1 MTTQHFDAS
10 RGEIKGVPAEFH
22 EVATICAATDVM
34 IGGREVLG
42 LEDAR
47 DLHAGLV
54 VGKDYTNWIKA
65 RIAKYGFSHG
75 LDFEVSQSPK
85 LATGNFG
92 SPEPGNQTFDSPER
106 ANQTGRGGDRR
117 SVSYTITLNMAKELA
132 MVENNPRG
140 RLIRRYYIWLEEHG
154 VRRAAELATAPVA
167 DAAPFDGF
175 DRNDVRTA
183 LLMVSECRTTW
194 GRAQA
199 RAPWRRLPLPQVAD
213 LVPGADV
220 LGEFVA
226 TMIVSAPGAKLQSK
240 VLYAGYLSWCRL
252 NSRPPVNTTVFGME
266 LARRGFAK
274 HKSGVLYYDD
284 IALTSGAAHAPR

>member
-1 MTTQHFDAS
+1 MSALIIREFNGLAIGQRETDAYLN
-10 RGEIKGVPAEFH
+10 
-22 EVATICAATDVM
+22 ATAMCKA
-34 IGGREVLG
+34 
-42 LEDAR
+42 
-47 DLHAGLV
+47 
-54 VGKDYTNWIKA
+54 VGKDFFDYERLASTKA
-65 RIAKYGFSHG
+65 FLEALTRSPGIPGDVLTKITTGPN
-75 LDFEVSQSPK
+75 SQ
-85 LATGNFG
+85 
-92 SPEPGNQTFDSPER
+92 
-106 ANQTGRGGDRR
+106 RGTW
-117 SVSYTITLNMAKELA
+117 VHPQVAYHLA
-132 MVENNPRG
+132 MWCSPAFAVQVTEWIHD
-140 RLIRRYYIWLEEHG
+140 IRTKGY
-154 VRRAAELATAPVA
+154 ATASAAA
-167 DAAPFDGF
+167 DAAPFEGF

-199 RAPWRRLPLPQVAD
+199 RALWRRLPLPQVAD